1 MGSNEIMENRV
12 SLSTEIRNLLYISLG
27 SLILA
32 LGIVLFLAP
41 NRIATGG
48 TPGMAILLNYVVD
61 LPIGSIMLLIN
72 LPLLLAGGKM
82 LGRAFALRSI
92 VAIVLTSILIDFFNQ
107 IIHLQPLSHETLLA
121 TLYGGIG
128 VGIGVGLILRGN
140 ASAGGTTIIARLIA
154 ARSQYK
160 PGQVILAFDVFIIV
174 ASGFVFQ
181 NIERALWSMISIYV
195 TAKCIDMILTGT
207 LSEKIVHIATTRVE
221 LLSQKIIEQLGQQG
235 TVLSGTGL
243 RKDEEK
249 TLIFV
254 TVESRQIGLLR
265 DIIRNNDPDAF
276 MIVMDAAE
284 MLGRGHGN

>member
-1 MGSNEIMENRV
+1 MAAGMNLRS
-12 SLSTEIRNLLYISLG
+12 EIRNLCYIFSG
-27 SLILA
+27 SLLLA

-48 TPGMAILLNYVVD
+48 TPGMAILLNYVIN
-61 LPIGSIMLLIN
+61 LPIGSLMLLIN

-82 LGRAFALRSI
+82 LGKSFAIRSI
-92 VAIVLTSILIDFFNQ
+92 VAIALTSIFIDLFTQ
-107 IIHLQPLSHETLLA
+107 IIHLQPVSQELLLA

-128 VGIGVGLILRGN
+128 VGVGVGLILRGN
-140 ASAGGTTIIARLIA
+140 ASAGGTTIIARAVA
-154 ARSQYK
+154 AHSHYK
-160 PGQVILAFDVFIIV
+160 PGQVILFFDVAIIV

-207 LSEKIVHIATTRVE
+207 LSEKIVHIATNQVD
-221 LLSQKIIEQLGQQG
+221 LLSQKIIEQLGRQG
-235 TVLSGTGL
+235 TILSGTGL
-243 RKDEEK
+243 RKEEQK

-254 TVESRQIGLLR
+254 TVEARQIALLR

-284 MLGRGHGN
+284 MLGRGHGS

>member
-1 MGSNEIMENRV
+1 MANRIN
-12 SLSTEIRNLLYISLG
+12 LRTEIRNILYISSG
-27 SLILA
+27 SLLLA

-48 TPGMAILLNYVVD
+48 TPGMAILLNNVIN
-61 LPIGSIMLLIN
+61 LPIGGLMLLIN
-72 LPLLLAGGKM
+72 LPLLLAGGKI
-82 LGRAFALRSI
+82 LGKIFAIRSV
-92 VAIVLTSILIDFFNQ
+92 VAIVLTSIFIDFFSQ
-107 IIHLQPLSHETLLA
+107 IIHLQPLSQELLLA

-128 VGIGVGLILRGN
+128 VGVGVGLILRGN
-140 ASAGGTTIIARLIA
+140 ASAGGTTIIARIVA
-154 ARSQYK
+154 ARSHYK
-160 PGQVILAFDVFIIV
+160 SGQVILFFDVFIIV

-207 LSEKIVHIATTRVE
+207 LSEKVVHIATNQVE

-235 TVLSGTGL
+235 TILSGTGL
-243 RKDEEK
+243 HQDEQK

-254 TVESRQIGLLR
+254 TVDARQIGLLR

-276 MIVMDAAE
+276 MVVMDAAE
-284 MLGRGHGN
+284 MLGRGHGVKF